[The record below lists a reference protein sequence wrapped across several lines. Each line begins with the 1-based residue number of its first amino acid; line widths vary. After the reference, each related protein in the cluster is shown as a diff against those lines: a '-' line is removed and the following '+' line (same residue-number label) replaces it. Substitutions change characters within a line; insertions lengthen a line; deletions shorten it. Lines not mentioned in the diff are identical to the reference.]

1 MTGRDPTDEHAEVRR
16 RIRRKATLYTY
27 GFMLAAIGVALG
39 GSALIAWLL
48 TASGLPFI
56 RTWIVLS
63 LIVLLPSL
71 LGIVW
76 RALRERSS

>member
-1 MTGRDPTDEHAEVRR
+1 MTGARFEDENTEVRR

-39 GSALIAWLL
+39 GSALVAWLL
-48 TASGLPFI
+48 SASGTPFLE
-56 RTWIVLS
+56 TWIVLS

-76 RALRERSS
+76 RAIRERSS

>member
-1 MTGRDPTDEHAEVRR
+1 MTGSQRRDEHAETRR
-16 RIRRKATLYTY
+16 RIHRKATLYTY
-27 GFMLAAIGVALG
+27 GFMLAAIGVAFG
-39 GSALIAWLL
+39 GSALVAWLL
-48 TASGLPFI
+48 STTGLPFV

-63 LIVLLPSL
+63 VVVLLPSL

>member
-1 MTGRDPTDEHAEVRR
+1 
-16 RIRRKATLYTY
+16 
-27 GFMLAAIGVALG
+27 MLAAIGVAFG
-39 GSALIAWLL
+39 GSALVAWLL
-48 TASGLPFI
+48 STTGLPFV

-63 LIVLLPSL
+63 VVVLLPSL